1 MVPRHCQIVIT
12 AGLLGLCQFNAQP
25 VSAQEPSGLQAAA
38 AIEASFVDAIAKVEK
53 SVVAIVRTR
62 KPSQDSSP
70 AVGLLEGLGEGGELS
85 TDPTRPDFVPHD
97 FGSGVVVDPR
107 GLILTT
113 YHVVG
118 DIATS
123 RHIVWIG
130 KKPYLATVKAADPW
144 LDLAVLKIEA
154 NDLVPVTLGDA
165 RSLKRGQ
172 IAIALGNPY
181 AIARDGQSSATW
193 GIIANLA
200 RPAPPALE
208 RPGSSASESR
218 VTLHHYGNL
227 IQTDARLEL
236 GSSGGALVN
245 LKGELI
251 GITTSLAALTGYEK
265 SGGFAIPVDD
275 DFRRALETLKSGRV
289 PTYGFLGVAPT
300 FLTAEER
307 RQGRFGARLLDVV
320 PATPAAKS
328 GLQVG
333 DVITHVEGEMISD
346 DMQLI
351 RRLSGLAADTTVSLT
366 LERGGGA
373 NRRGRV
379 MTSKVTLS
387 KKRVEGPR
395 PAFAEQPDPAWRGMK
410 VEYSTATP
418 QFRDHSRDLDP
429 EGNLGVIEVE
439 KDSQAWKAGFRP
451 GDFISHVGKSRV
463 ATPKQFQQATGEVR
477 GAVVIKLT
485 GLVNGPTSRTVP
497 PE

>member
-1 MVPRHCQIVIT
+1 MVRSPHSGFFIALSCLFV
-12 AGLLGLCQFNAQP
+12 GNL
-25 VSAQEPSGLQAAA
+25 VAQEPSGLSAAA
-38 AIEASFVDAIAKVEK
+38 AIESLLVEAIAKAEK
-53 SVVAIVRTR
+53 SVVAVARLR
-62 KPSQDSSP
+62 KTTDSSP
-70 AVGLLEGLGEGGELS
+70 MADLLEGLGPEGADLLS
-85 TDPTRPDFVPHD
+85 DPTRPDFVPHD
-97 FGSGVVVDPR
+97 FGSGIVIDSR

-118 DIATS
+118 DIPNS
-123 RHIVWIG
+123 RYLVWIG
-130 KKPYLATVKAADPW
+130 KKPYPATVKAADPW

-154 NDLVPVTLGDA
+154 TNLTPFTLGEA
-165 RSLKRGQ
+165 KGLKKGQ

-181 AIARDGQSSATW
+181 AIARDGEPSATW

-200 RPAPPALE
+200 RPAPSTNDRA
-208 RPGSSASESR
+208 GSGSER

-227 IQTDARLEL
+227 IQTDAHLEL

-251 GITTSLAALTGYEK
+251 GVTTSLAALAGYEK
-265 SGGFAIPVDD
+265 SGGFAIPVDE
-275 DFRRALETLKSGRV
+275 DFRRSLETLKSGRV
-289 PTYGFLGVAPT
+289 PEYGFLGVAPT

-328 GLQVG
+328 GLQAG
-333 DVITHVEGEMISD
+333 DVITHVEGEAISD
-346 DMQLI
+346 ELQLI
-351 RRLSGLAADTTVSLT
+351 RRLSGLAADTTVALT

-373 NRRGRV
+373 NRRGKV

-395 PAFAEQPDPAWRGMK
+395 PAFSEIADPVWRGMR
-410 VEYSTATP
+410 VEYATATT

-429 EGNLGVIEVE
+429 EGCLAVVDVE
-439 KDSQAWKAGFRP
+439 KDSAAWKAGFRP

-463 ATPKQFQQATGEVR
+463 ATPKQFQQATAELR
-477 GAVVIKLT
+477 GGVSLKLSGVT
-485 GLVNGPTSRTVP
+485 NGNETRTIAA
-497 PE
+497 E